1 MEIERDEK
9 LHGSQRKRLECLRMK
24 KDDGTVKRAKG
35 LRVFGRFRKR
45 KRQLKTTVD
54 EATCRVIE
62 KGVGGA
68 SERQRVRTYGDPY
81 KRLVD
86 RR

>member
-1 MEIERDEK
+1 VVHRENAW
-9 LHGSQRKRLECLRMK
+9 KRLRVK
-24 KDDGTVKRAKG
+24 KDDGTVKSAKV
-35 LRVFGRFRKR
+35 LRDFERFRKR

-62 KGVGGA
+62 KEVGGA
-68 SERQRVRTYGDPY
+68 SERQRVQTYGNPY
-81 KRLVD
+81 QRHVD